1 MNNNSLH
8 EFAERVLEAGA
19 VSLADVNLL
28 RREILADGL
37 MTREDADILIA
48 LDRTVSRL
56 DAAWADWFVATLTE
70 FTVWT
75 STPTGRVDAESA
87 RWLITAIDCGEGPT
101 DNAARLTCEIVREA
115 ERADETLLIY
125 ALRGEKRRR
134 APLVQA
140 A

>member
-19 VSLADVNLL
+19 VSLADVNFL
-28 RREILADGL
+28 RRDILADGL

-48 LDRTVSRL
+48 LDRTVSHL
-56 DAAWADWFVATLTE
+56 DAAWADWFIATLTE
-70 FTVWT
+70 FAVWT
-75 STPTGRVDAESA
+75 STPTGQVDAEAA
-87 RWLITAIDCGEGPT
+87 RWLITSIACGEGPT
-101 DNAARLTCEIVREA
+101 DNAARLACEIVREA
-115 ERADETLLIY
+115 ERADEALLIF